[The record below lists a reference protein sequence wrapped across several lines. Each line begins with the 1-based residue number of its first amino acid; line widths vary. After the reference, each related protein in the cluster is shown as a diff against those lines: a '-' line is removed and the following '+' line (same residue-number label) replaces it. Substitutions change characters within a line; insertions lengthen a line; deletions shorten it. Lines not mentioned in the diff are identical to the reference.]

1 MAKRFYAIDFVPE
14 MRRMREEGM
23 SNIEIANALGCSRP
37 VVYKYIGAQPPEM
50 RAAYGSRKNPKPYRE
65 PDVKEEAPAC
75 LAVVDRE
82 VVLQGVVGKYC
93 ISPKC
98 KKMEMVLASGLSAEM
113 DFEKVRQFADELNA
127 IARKLDSLKIE
138 NEMW

>member
-1 MAKRFYAIDFVPE
+1 
-14 MRRMREEGM
+14 M
-23 SNIEIANALGCSRP
+23 SNTEIANALGCSRP
-37 VVYKYIGAQPPEM
+37 VVYKYIGPQPPEV
-50 RAAYGSRKNPKPYRE
+50 RATYGSRKNPPKPYRE
-65 PDVKEEAPAC
+65 PEVKAKEEAPAC

-82 VVLQGVVGKYC
+82 VIFQGVVGQYC
-93 ISPKC
+93 ISPKH
-98 KKMEMVLASGLSAEM
+98 KKMEMVLAVGLNVEM